1 MLGGLAGY
9 IHGCGKLPCEPVGHG
24 SPVNHLAVDEEEIYF
39 DLALIMISL
48 PILHA
53 VRWETKL
60 DFGRGIIDVSP
71 KARIEQE
78 GLSPIELW
86 NEVNRAQVCVIL
98 CDFDILLIRRIVR
111 MIDVDVIVTFLQIDG
126 KVAAELKASATN
138 AFDEDGNTLDT
149 LVLGVENLALNC
161 NFFPYPLILRASFV
175 LFEIFIPHIQSSVL
189 L

>member
-1 MLGGLAGY
+1 MLGGLTGY
-9 IHGCGKLPCEPVGHG
+9 IHGCGELPYEAVGHG

-39 DLALIMISL
+39 YLAFIMISL
-48 PILHA
+48 LILHA

-60 DFGRGIIDVSP
+60 DFGRGIIDVAA
-71 KARIEQE
+71 KARIQQE
-78 GLSPIELW
+78 GLAPIELW
-86 NEVNRAQVCVIL
+86 NEVNRAQVGDIQ
-98 CDFDILLIRRIVR
+98 CDFDILFIRRIVR

-126 KVAAELKASATN
+126 EIAAELEISTTST
-138 AFDEDGNTLDT
+138 FDEDGNTLDA

-175 LFEIFIPHIQSSVL
+175 LFEIFISHIQSSVL